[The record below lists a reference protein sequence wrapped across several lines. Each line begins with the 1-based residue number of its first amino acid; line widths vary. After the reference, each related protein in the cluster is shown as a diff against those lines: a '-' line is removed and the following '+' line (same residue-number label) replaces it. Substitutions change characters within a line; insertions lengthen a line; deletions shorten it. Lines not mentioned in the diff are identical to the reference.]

1 MFYKQGLLL
10 KEEIRNG
17 VMAVFAD
24 PVSKLQDQ
32 FKKPGW
38 LRKIMS
44 KPEITFR
51 GKADK

>member
-1 MFYKQGLLL
+1 MCYKRGMLL

-24 PVSKLQDQ
+24 PVSKSQDH

-51 GKADK
+51 GKADQ